1 MYFTSNDGSQNI
13 FVYQLVLD
21 KLELKKKDEGT
32 DYILNWKSKGAYT
45 SKLKPLLRAFSHSK
59 KLSGYRMRIK
69 FDKNPLAVEQ
79 NNYTT
84 KIAIFYIVYDSD
96 SWPKNLTDSLK
107 FKNCLFGATNMIKN
121 SDKEKDVYSGY
132 GITFDSVGSRSF
144 DNDTAINIL
153 TFGVHNSS
161 KSHATSA

>member
-1 MYFTSNDGSQNI
+1 MYFTSNDRSQNI

-21 KLELKKKDEGT
+21 KLELKKKDKGT

-79 NNYTT
+79 NKYAT
-84 KIAIFYIVYDSD
+84 KILNA
-96 SWPKNLTDSLK
+96 
-107 FKNCLFGATNMIKN
+107 
-121 SDKEKDVYSGY
+121 
-132 GITFDSVGSRSF
+132 
-144 DNDTAINIL
+144 
-153 TFGVHNSS
+153 
-161 KSHATSA
+161 